1 MSANHPS
8 NGLKG
13 QSRCLIEQ
21 VLRHEFE
28 VLHAGFDIGVVVR
41 IFILVHPY
49 GPSGSYGT
57 LTLLLFGLNWANA
70 AWTSARPGQE

>member
-21 VLRHEFE
+21 VLCHEFE
-28 VLHAGFDIGVVVR
+28 VLHASFDM
-41 IFILVHPY
+41 F
-49 GPSGSYGT
+49 GS
-57 LTLLLFGLNWANA
+57 LDLCD
-70 AWTSARPGQE
+70 ARMRQMAPLRHEDFCPKQSL

>member
-28 VLHAGFDIGVVVR
+28 VLHASFDIGSLVVASV
-41 IFILVHPY
+41 LVVPE
-49 GPSGSYGT
+49 
-57 LTLLLFGLNWANA
+57 LD
-70 AWTSARPGQE
+70 QI